1 MKELSNC
8 PVCSGGDFLSLLICN
23 DYSTTKEDF
32 TIVSCNSCD
41 FTFTNPRPD
50 DENLGKYYL
59 SDKYISHTNTS
70 KGLFETLYQMVRKYA
85 ISQKLKLLVRFSES
99 KNHLD
104 IGCGTGEFL
113 SACKNAGFKTKGIEP
128 SELARKQAIKNYNLD
143 VYENTDLSQFENS
156 SFHTITMWHVLE
168 HVPNLN
174 ETIENFSRILEKN
187 GSVII
192 AVPNLKS
199 WDAKYYKEFWAAW
212 DVPIH
217 LWHFSK
223 KSIQSL
229 FAKWDFELV
238 KTKPMLFDSFYVA
251 LLSEEYKFGR
261 KNLFKGFIIGF
272 ISNILGMLSKR
283 GCSSTI
289 YVFQKVKDSK

>member
-41 FTFTNPRPD
+41 FTFTNPRPT

-59 SDKYISHTNTS
+59 SDKYISHINTS
-70 KGLFETLYQMVRKYA
+70 KGLFENLYQIVRKYA
-85 ISQKLKLLVRFSES
+85 IVQKLKLLVSFSES

-113 SACKNAGFKTKGIEP
+113 NACKNAGFRTKGVEP

-143 VYENTDLSQFENS
+143 IYENTDLSQFENS

-199 WDAKYYKEFWAAW
+199 WDAEYYKEYWAAW

-223 KSIQSL
+223 ESIEAL
-229 FAKWDFELV
+229 FKKWNFKLV

-272 ISNILGMLSKR
+272 ISNILGILSKR

>member
-1 MKELSNC
+1 MKKLNSC
-8 PVCSGGDFLSLLICN
+8 PVCSGGNFSNLLMCN
-23 DYSTTKEDF
+23 DYSTSKEDF

-41 FTFTNPRPD
+41 FTFTNPRPAD
-50 DENLGKYYL
+50 KNLEKYYL

-70 KGLFETLYQMVRKYA
+70 KGLFETLYQIVRKYA
-85 ISQKLKLLVRFSES
+85 ISQKLKLLIRFSES

-113 SACKNAGFKTKGIEP
+113 NACKNAGFKTKGIEP

-143 VYENTDLSQFENS
+143 IYENTDLSQFENS

-272 ISNILGMLSKR
+272 ISNILGMLNKR

>member
-1 MKELSNC
+1 MKGLSSC
-8 PVCSGGDFLSLLICN
+8 PICNSGGFSKIFSCKDH
-23 DYSTTKEDF
+23 STSQEDF

-41 FTFTNPRPD
+41 FTFTNPRPT
-50 DENLGKYYL
+50 DENLGQYYL
-59 SDKYISHTNTS
+59 SDNYLSHTNTS
-70 KGLFETLYQMVRKYA
+70 KGLFENLYQIVRKYA
-85 ISQKLKLLVRFSES
+85 IEQKLKLLVSISES

-113 SACKNAGFKTKGIEP
+113 NACKNSGFRTKGIEP

-143 VYENTDLSQFENS
+143 ISKNTDLNQFDNA

-168 HVPNLN
+168 HIPNLN
-174 ETIENFSRILEKN
+174 DTIKHFSRILEEN
-187 GSVII
+187 GALII

-223 KSIQSL
+223 HSIQSI

-238 KTKPMLFDSFYVA
+238 KTKPMLFDSFYASV
-251 LLSEEYKFGR
+251 LSEEYQFGK
-261 KNLFKGFIIGF
+261 KNLLKGFVIGF
-272 ISNILGMLSKR
+272 ISNILGIFSKK

>member
-41 FTFTNPRPD
+41 FTFTNPRPT

-70 KGLFETLYQMVRKYA
+70 KGLFETLYQIVRKYA
-85 ISQKLKLLVRFSES
+85 ISQKLKLLIRFSES

-113 SACKNAGFKTKGIEP
+113 NACKNAGFKTKGIEP
-128 SELARKQAIKNYNLD
+128 SELARKKAIKNYNLD
-143 VYENTDLSQFENS
+143 IYENTDLSQFENS

-272 ISNILGMLSKR
+272 ISNILGMLNKR